1 MWQLAGFVGEKKKT
15 KKLGHFDFISY
26 FCRRKETFAIDSMKF
41 HTKIINHNKIATT
54 MKQRVLSLFMALLG
68 IALGAQ
74 AQIAP
79 MVYVGSQ
86 IISDGT
92 YEAGDIPA
100 LIEGI
105 VT

>member
-1 MWQLAGFVGEKKKT
+1 
-15 KKLGHFDFISY
+15 
-26 FCRRKETFAIDSMKF
+26 
-41 HTKIINHNKIATT
+41 
-54 MKQRVLSLFMALLG
+54 MKQRLLSLCMALLG
-68 IALGAQ
+68 IAAGAQ

-100 LIEGI
+100 LVEGF
-105 VT
+105 VTYDGSQKLLTLNPENAPYDLNACIAKIHNGQAEEAVQRLYKHY